1 MSDIYI
7 YIYIYNY
14 VKIYLIY
21 CHALQSVKRT
31 GRVLIAHEAP
41 LTGGFASEIAA
52 VIQVSWS
59 LEALL
64 PQTDMV
70 MGLKQMSLVY

>member
-1 MSDIYI
+1 
-7 YIYIYNY
+7 
-14 VKIYLIY
+14 
-21 CHALQSVKRT
+21 
-31 GRVLIAHEAP
+31 VLVAHEAP

-70 MGLKQMSLVY
+70 MELKQMSLVY